1 MAKRYKIRAP
11 DPQRYEEVRRLV
23 ESRVPVLVE
32 SEKRRMLSTG
42 ELPPDLV
49 EEVKRRGCEVVPDVQ
64 YEAD

>member
-1 MAKRYKIRAP
+1 MEKRYKIKAP
-11 DPQRYEEVRRLV
+11 DPQRYEDVRRLV

-42 ELPPDLV
+42 ELPPDLL

-64 YEAD
+64 YQPE